1 MSPQAKCMVGCSWWD
16 NLLRRPSVWVTT
28 LANGDYIAAVVNWR
42 EINWKNYEFKLE
54 DLGIKMNKGNLMQI
68 REIIDKE
75 DLGLF
80 KEKNDYT
87 TLLIDDIPGH
97 GIKVY
102 RLRIL

>member
-1 MSPQAKCMVGCSWWD
+1 M
-16 NLLRRPSVWVTT
+16 RRPSVWQTT
-28 LANGDYIAAVVNWR
+28 LGNGDYIAAVVNWR

-54 DLGIKMNKGNLMQI
+54 DLGIKMKKGDTMHI
-68 REIIDKE
+68 RDVLLKE
-75 DLGLF
+75 DLGIF

-102 RLRIL
+102 RFRKLESNFQ